1 MKKGTTILELLI
13 AIIILGIMMTVFS
26 AIYINGVTS
35 FRNEFT
41 TSQLQST
48 AQTVVDRIN
57 QDIKSARG
65 TESTYENYT
74 LSDNTLILR
83 LPAISNDDQEYF
95 IYSGGMLQFDTYI
108 YYLSENEIQR
118 IIYANPS
125 SKRYS
130 KNEQVQTLT
139 KNVTELV
146 FSYDPDI
153 TSPVRI
159 STTITLSR
167 DIGKLTRQ
175 AQVTATA
182 KMRNN
187 L

>member
-13 AIIILGIMMTVFS
+13 AIIILAIMMTVFS

-48 AQTVVDRIN
+48 AQTVIDRMN

-65 TESTYENYT
+65 IESTYEGYT

-83 LPAISNDDQEYF
+83 VPAISNDDEEYF
-95 IYSGGMLQFDTYI
+95 IYSGGILQFDI
-108 YYLSENEIQR
+108 FVYYQSSNEIQR
-118 IIYANPS
+118 VIYANPS

-139 KNVTELV
+139 KNVIGLS

-153 TSPVRI
+153 ASPARI

-175 AQVTATA
+175 ATVTATA